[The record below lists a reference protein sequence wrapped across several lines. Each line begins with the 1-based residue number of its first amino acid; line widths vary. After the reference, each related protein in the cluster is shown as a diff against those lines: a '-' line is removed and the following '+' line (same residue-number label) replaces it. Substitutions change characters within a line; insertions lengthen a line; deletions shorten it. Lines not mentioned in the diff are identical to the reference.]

1 MNKRRSRNFL
11 RLAAL
16 LIPLLPAAPI
26 AAEENVDLAT
36 IHRIKE
42 EAFKDSKVMDSLFY
56 LTDVNGPRLTNSPG
70 QRAAADWAVKTLKD
84 WGMEGARLEAWGTF
98 GRGWSLS
105 RFTMSLRE
113 PAYASLPG
121 VPLAWTS
128 GTKGMVSGDVV
139 LAPLFTA
146 QELEQ
151 RMERDPTKLAARIQK
166 YAAENKGK
174 LKGKFVLVT
183 QARELALP
191 SDAPSSR
198 LDDKDLTEMK
208 QAPEPYVTPR
218 VDWPI
223 VSLPDDPKKAQQ
235 LLGAAPFE
243 VAADLWA
250 RLRHTRDLLNAFFKE
265 EGALAVL
272 SGDNRGTGGIL
283 FAEARGSWET
293 GAPIPPPMI
302 SLAPEPYDR
311 LCRLAEK
318 KIPVKVE
325 LEMEAKFYDDAPE
338 GMNVVAEIPGGAKK
352 DEVVM
357 LGAHL
362 DSWHSGT
369 GATDNAAGSAVVLEA
384 MRILKTLGLPMDRT
398 VRLALWTGEEQGI
411 LGSRGYVKNHFADPV
426 TMQTLPEHAK
436 LAGYFNIDNGT
447 GKIRGVYLQG
457 NDMMRPVFKAWLAPF
472 EDLGATTISIRDTG
486 GTDHLPF
493 DAVGLPGFQFIQDP
507 LDYSSRTHHS
517 NIDVYDHVQAGDLM
531 QASAIVASFV
541 YNAATRPEMLPRKPL
556 PKPLPPKTPE
566 PR

>member
-1 MNKRRSRNFL
+1 MNSRRSRNLL
-11 RLAAL
+11 RLAVL
-16 LIPLLPAAPI
+16 LLPLLPASRM

-36 IHRIKE
+36 VHRIKE
-42 EAFKDSKVMDSLFY
+42 AAFTDSKVMESLFY

-70 QRAAADWAVKTLKD
+70 QRAAADWAVKTLKT
-84 WGMEGARLEAWGTF
+84 WGIEGARLEPWGVF

-105 RFTMSLRE
+105 GFTMNLRE
-113 PAYASLPG
+113 PAYAPLPG

-128 GTKGMVSGDVV
+128 GTKGMVSGGVIF
-139 LAPLFTA
+139 APLFTP
-146 QELEQ
+146 QEVEQ
-151 RMERDPTKLAARIQK
+151 RQDRDLTKLAARIRK
-166 YAAENKGK
+166 YTAENKGK
-174 LKGKFVLVT
+174 LKGKFVLLT
-183 QARELALP
+183 QERELAP
-191 SDAPSSR
+191 PTEAPSSR
-198 LDDKDLTEMK
+198 LDDKELAEIEA
-208 QAPEPYVTPR
+208 APEPYVTPNI
-218 VDWPI
+218 VWPI

-235 LLGAAPFE
+235 LLASAPFAVVE
-243 VAADLWA
+243 DMYA
-250 RLRHTRDLLNAFFKE
+250 RLRHERDHLNAFFKE
-265 EGALAVL
+265 EGVLAVL
-272 SGDNRGTGGIL
+272 SGDRRGTGGIL
-283 FAEARGSWET
+283 FAEARGSYET

-318 KIPVKVE
+318 KIAVKIE
-325 LEMEAKFYDDAPE
+325 LEMEAKFYDDASD
-338 GMNVVAEIPGGAKK
+338 GMNVIGEIPGGARK

-357 LGAHL
+357 MGAHL

-411 LGSRGYVKNHFADPV
+411 LGSQGYVQKHFADLV

-436 LAGYFNIDNGT
+436 LSGYFNIDNGT

-457 NDMMRPVFKAWLAPF
+457 NDMMRPIFKAWLAPF

-493 DAVGLPGFQFIQDP
+493 DAAGLPGFQFIQDP
-507 LDYSSRTHHS
+507 LDYSTRTHHS

-531 QASAIVASFV
+531 QASAVLASFV
-541 YNAATRPEMLPRKPL
+541 YNAATRPEMLPRKPM
-556 PKPLPPKTPE
+556 PKPLPPKTAE

>member
-1 MNKRRSRNFL
+1 MRNFL
-11 RLAAL
+11 RLAVL
-16 LIPLLPAAPI
+16 LLPLLPASRM

-36 IHRIKE
+36 VHRIKE
-42 EAFKDSKVMDSLFY
+42 EAFTDSKVMESLFY

-70 QRAAADWAVKTLKD
+70 QRAAADWAVKTLKA
-84 WGMEGARLEAWGTF
+84 WGIEGARLEPWGTF

-105 RFTMSLRE
+105 GFTMSLRE
-113 PAYASLPG
+113 PVYAPLPG
-121 VPLAWTS
+121 IPLAWTS
-128 GTKGMVSGDVV
+128 GTKGMVSGGVIF
-139 LAPLFTA
+139 APLFTP
-146 QELEQ
+146 QEVEQ
-151 RMERDPTKLAARIQK
+151 RQDRDLTKLAARIKK
-166 YAAENKGK
+166 YTAENKGK
-174 LKGKFVLVT
+174 LKGKFVLLT
-183 QARELALP
+183 QERELAP
-191 SDAPSSR
+191 PTEAPSSR
-198 LDDKDLTEMK
+198 LDDKELAEMK
-208 QAPEPYVTPR
+208 AAPEPYVTPNI
-218 VDWPI
+218 VWPI
-223 VSLPDDPKKAQQ
+223 VSLPDDPKKTQE
-235 LLGAAPFE
+235 LLGALPFA
-243 VAADLWA
+243 VAQDMWT
-250 RLRHTRDLLNAFFKE
+250 RLRHERDHLNAFFKE
-265 EGALAVL
+265 EGVLAVL
-272 SGDNRGTGGIL
+272 SGDRRGTGGIL
-283 FAEARGSWET
+283 FAEARGSYET

-318 KIPVKVE
+318 KIPVKIE
-325 LEMEAKFYDDAPE
+325 LEMEAKFYEDGSD
-338 GMNVVAEIPGGAKK
+338 GMNVVGEIPGGAKK

-411 LGSRGYVKNHFADPV
+411 LGSQGYVKNHFADLV

-436 LAGYFNIDNGT
+436 LSGYFNIDNGT

-457 NDMMRPVFKAWLAPF
+457 NDMMRPIFKAWLAPF

-507 LDYSSRTHHS
+507 LDYSTRTHHS

-556 PKPLPPKTPE
+556 PKPLPPKTAE